1 MEISMIGIDVGGTTI
16 KGIRLSP
23 QGEIESEVRVL
34 TPSPDPSGEFLV
46 DAVALVVDRLGGVS
60 DAPIGLVVPGI
71 VDETRGYAV
80 WSANVGY
87 RNVPV
92 RELISARLGVP
103 VAFGQ
108 DVRAGALAEL
118 RLSAGRTEHAEPSTS
133 MAFVAIGTGVA
144 AAFVVDGRSVVS
156 DGWAGEIGQLVF
168 SSGPHAG
175 RRMEEIAS
183 ASATARRAGESDALA
198 VARRVEAGDPA
209 AREVWQESIDV
220 LADSLA
226 GIVVS
231 LAPRAIVL
239 GGGLAQS
246 GDLLLA
252 PLRLALQARIG
263 GLREPSLT
271 ASVHNDLAAA
281 LGACLLARDL
291 HARNRRD
298 SDPRTGDLHDRDLRD
313 RLAAAS

>member
-1 MEISMIGIDVGGTTI
+1 MIGIDVGGTTI

-23 QGEIESEVRVL
+23 RGEIESEVRMS
-34 TPSPDPSGEFLV
+34 TPSPDPSGALLV
-46 DAVALVVDRLGGVS
+46 DAVALVVHRLGGAS
-60 DAPIGLVVPGI
+60 GAPVGLVVPGI
-71 VDETRGYAV
+71 VDENRGLAV

-87 RNVPV
+87 RDALL
-92 RELISARLGVP
+92 REMVSARLGVP

-118 RLSAGRTEHAEPSTS
+118 RLGVDRTENVQPSTS

-144 AAFVVDGRSVVS
+144 AAFVVDGHSVVS

-168 SSGPHAG
+168 PSGPHAG

-183 ASATARRAGESDALA
+183 ASATARRAGEPDALS
-198 VARRVEAGDPA
+198 VARRVEAGDTV
-209 AREVWQESIDV
+209 ARQVWQETVDV

-231 LAPRAIVL
+231 LAPATIVL

-246 GDLLLA
+246 GDLLLG

-263 GLREPSLT
+263 ELREPRLT

-281 LGACLLARDL
+281 LGACLLA
-291 HARNRRD
+291 
-298 SDPRTGDLHDRDLRD
+298 SDLRD
-313 RLAAAS
+313 RLDAES

>member
-1 MEISMIGIDVGGTTI
+1 METSMIGIDVGGTTI

-23 QGEIESEVRVL
+23 RGEIESEVRMS
-34 TPSPDPSGEFLV
+34 TPSPDPSGALLV
-46 DAVALVVDRLGGVS
+46 DAVALVVHRLGGASSSPV
-60 DAPIGLVVPGI
+60 GLVVPGI
-71 VDETRGYAV
+71 VDDNRGVAV
-80 WSANVGY
+80 WSANIGY
-87 RNVPV
+87 RDVPL
-92 RELISARLGVP
+92 RELVSARLGVP

-118 RLSAGRTEHAEPSTS
+118 RLSAERTDSAQPSTS

-144 AAFVVDGRSVVS
+144 AAFVVDGSLVVS

-168 SSGPHAG
+168 PSGPHAG

-183 ASATARRAGESDALA
+183 ASATARRAGAPDALA
-198 VARRVEAGDPA
+198 VARRVESGDSA
-209 AREVWQESIDV
+209 ARAVWQETVEV

-231 LAPRAIVL
+231 LAPATIVL

-246 GDLLLA
+246 GELLLE
-252 PLRLALQARIG
+252 PLRLALQDRIG
-263 GLREPSLT
+263 QLRAPRLT

-281 LGACLLARDL
+281 LGACLLA
-291 HARNRRD
+291 A
-298 SDPRTGDLHDRDLRD
+298 DLRD
-313 RLAAAS
+313 RLGADS

>member
-16 KGIRLSP
+16 KGIRLSL
-23 QGEIESEVRVL
+23 QGEIESEVRL
-34 TPSPDPSGEFLV
+34 PTPNPDPFGGLLV
-46 DAVALVVDRLGGVS
+46 DAVARVVDQLGG
-60 DAPIGLVVPGI
+60 APGAPVGLVVPGI
-71 VDETRGYAV
+71 VDETRGVAV
-80 WSANVGY
+80 WSANIGY
-87 RNVPV
+87 RDVPV

-103 VAFGQ
+103 IAFGQ

-156 DGWAGEIGQLVF
+156 DGWAGEIGQLVLT
-168 SSGPHAG
+168 SGPHAG
-175 RRMEEIAS
+175 CRMEEVAS
-183 ASATARRAGESDALA
+183 ASATARRAGEPDALS
-198 VARRVEAGDPA
+198 VARRVEAGDAA
-209 AREVWQESIDV
+209 AREVWQETVEV

-231 LAPRAIVL
+231 LAPATIVL

-246 GDLLLA
+246 GDLLLE
-252 PLRLALQARIG
+252 PLRLALQDRIG
-263 GLREPSLT
+263 QLRAPRLT

-281 LGACLLARDL
+281 LGACLLA
-291 HARNRRD
+291 A
-298 SDPRTGDLHDRDLRD
+298 DLRD
-313 RLAAAS
+313 RMDAEA